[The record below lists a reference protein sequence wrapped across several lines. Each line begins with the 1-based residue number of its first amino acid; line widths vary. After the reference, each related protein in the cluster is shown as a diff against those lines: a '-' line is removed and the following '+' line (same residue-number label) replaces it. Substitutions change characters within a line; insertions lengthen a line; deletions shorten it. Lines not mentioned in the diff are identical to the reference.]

1 LQRLRHAHQELVDA
15 LVADEGEDRAV
26 FEHQWDESSDL
37 YRLLFDPTM
46 RPYVD
51 STGKRVTTQMMFTAR
66 RSAEEKDYKGF
77 SRATKLAR
85 RREHRAKEW
94 DQYRMLDSKV
104 VLPFVSSRGEFIDAN
119 MIRERRAQRDAEG
132 KSEHGVHIS
141 TNRVEKCRS
150 AKQWCEHQLLLC
162 QRTASPQSMIRN
174 ILKMTAIHNVD
185 SPLSIQPQSERKL
198 EIIQESHL
206 SMLPNVITPISI
218 DNVNNI
224 DTATATATATAAMTL
239 QTNDKSTQQHN
250 LQETSHVVI
259 EEKAKMP
266 LPDIPTAREKT
277 LHTVTTLL
285 NDVDNEVTSQSL
297 GKMNKNKVLPSIG
310 KEQNSDK

>member
-1 LQRLRHAHQELVDA
+1 
-15 LVADEGEDRAV
+15 
-26 FEHQWDESSDL
+26 
-37 YRLLFDPTM
+37 
-46 RPYVD
+46 
-51 STGKRVTTQMMFTAR
+51 
-66 RSAEEKDYKGF
+66 
-77 SRATKLAR
+77 
-85 RREHRAKEW
+85 
-94 DQYRMLDSKV
+94 MLDSKV

-132 KSEHGVHIS
+132 KGKHGVHIS

-174 ILKMTAIHNVD
+174 ILKMTAIHNVS
-185 SPLSIQPQSERKL
+185 SPLSIRPQSERKL